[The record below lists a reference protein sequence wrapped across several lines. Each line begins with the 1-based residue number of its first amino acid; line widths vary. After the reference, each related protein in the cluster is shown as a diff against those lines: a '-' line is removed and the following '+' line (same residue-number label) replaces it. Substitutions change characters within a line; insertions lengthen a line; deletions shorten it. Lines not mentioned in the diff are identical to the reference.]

1 MIKYRDFSAEA
12 WNGNLSI
19 LIAVG
24 DPYQSVEVIKKAKAF
39 LKSKNESIVFEK
51 FSTPD
56 YQLSDALEQY
66 KVFGLFGEQRCV
78 EFSTDKEL
86 SSSTNKNHY
95 NEQNA
100 LLEMVDSLNVGNYL
114 LIQIEKAHASK
125 WLDKIKKSFYYIDCS
140 LAKESRKEIRN
151 WLGVCAQERGL
162 NLNTNGAYELID
174 RIGIKRSL
182 LEKALTLMEL
192 SIDAS
197 KLWDKTQ
204 IEGFF
209 TEELE
214 HAVFDLTDAL
224 GDKDLKKSLH
234 LMNWFHNRGRPSVE
248 LIGILR
254 SQYRKILVSKEHEND
269 RDQNVL
275 MKKLKL
281 PKWICEK
288 TLSQAR
294 KYNLQKLK
302 KIYTELHNLD
312 KNLKSLKLNDKDQ
325 FEMFILKLFFA

>member
-1 MIKYRDFSAEA
+1 MIKYSDFSAEA
-12 WNGNLSI
+12 WNGSLSV

-39 LKSKNESIVFEK
+39 LKTKNESIIFEK

-56 YQLSDALEQY
+56 YQLSDALEQF

-78 EFSTDKEL
+78 EFSSDKEL
-86 SSSTNKNHY
+86 SSATNKNQY
-95 NEQNA
+95 NEQDA
-100 LLEMVDSLNVGNYL
+100 LLEMVDCLDVGNFL
-114 LIQIEKAHASK
+114 LIQLEKAHTSK
-125 WLDKIKKSFYYIDCS
+125 WLDKVKKSFYYVDCS
-140 LAKESRKEIRN
+140 IAKENRKELRN
-151 WLGVCAQERGL
+151 WLGVCAKERGL
-162 NLNTNGAYELID
+162 NLNTDGAYELIE
-174 RIGIKRSL
+174 RIGMKRSL

-197 KLWDKTQ
+197 KMWDKNQ
-204 IEGFF
+204 IQSFF

-224 GDKDLKKSLH
+224 GNKDLKKSLH
-234 LMNWFHNRGRPSVE
+234 LMDWFHNRGRSSVE

-269 RDQNVL
+269 RDPKVL

-281 PKWICEK
+281 PQWLCDK
-288 TLSQAR
+288 TLSQAK
-294 KYNLQKLK
+294 KYNLHKLK

-312 KNLKSLKLNDKDQ
+312 KDLKSLKLNEKDQ